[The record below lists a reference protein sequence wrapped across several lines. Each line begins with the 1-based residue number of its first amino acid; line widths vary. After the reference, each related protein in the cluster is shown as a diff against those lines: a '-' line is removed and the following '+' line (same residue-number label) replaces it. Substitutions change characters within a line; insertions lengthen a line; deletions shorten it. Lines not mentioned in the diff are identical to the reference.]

1 MGVRGE
7 GGGEGGGE
15 GARASLLR
23 LTQQAKPR
31 GIFFFFSDKIACE
44 LNIRKCARL
53 PTTAEPLQRR
63 L

>member
-1 MGVRGE
+1 MRVPSQSAPSHTAGE
-7 GGGEGGGE
+7 
-15 GARASLLR
+15 APRAF
-23 LTQQAKPR
+23 
-31 GIFFFFSDKIACE
+31 FFFFSDKIACE